1 MTWWH
6 VIGRLWVC
14 HFVKCGLSFKQQ
26 VPRSDSL
33 CIGLLAFLF
42 PVEEFCP
49 LQLSMQAFAYFAYFA
64 SSWIHWAKASAKA
77 ALSVSAAGSSGRK
90 LRPQAVKMDGRSA
103 RRQALCKPLVQRA
116 QAVNQAAKKVPRKRL
131 SNTWRIKIAYLQKLQ
146 YNKFYRSTGTVRL

>member
-6 VIGRLWVC
+6 LIGRLWVC

-33 CIGLLAFLF
+33 CISLLAISVSRRILS
-42 PVEEFCP
+42 
-49 LQLSMQAFAYFAYFA
+49 LQLSMPFAYFA

-116 QAVNQAAKKVPRKRL
+116 QAANQAAKKVPRKRL

>member
-1 MTWWH
+1 MTCH
-6 VIGRLWVC
+6 RASLSLPLCQVRTELQTTSSKKRLLV
-14 HFVKCGLSFKQQ
+14 HRPPGISVSSRRILS
-26 VPRSDSL
+26 
-33 CIGLLAFLF
+33 
-42 PVEEFCP
+42 
-49 LQLSMQAFAYFAYFA
+49 LQLTMQAFAYFAYFA

>member
-1 MTWWH
+1 MTITTRDDMMTCH
-6 VIGRLWVC
+6 SASLSLPLCQVRTELQTTSSKKRLLV
-14 HFVKCGLSFKQQ
+14 HRPPGISVSSRRILS
-26 VPRSDSL
+26 
-33 CIGLLAFLF
+33 
-42 PVEEFCP
+42 
-49 LQLSMQAFAYFAYFA
+49 LQLSMQAFAYFA

-131 SNTWRIKIAYLQKLQ
+131 SNT
-146 YNKFYRSTGTVRL
+146 